1 MSRAT
6 TSNAFVLI
14 TVLLFGATFCETA
27 AGQQSAS
34 VETGSNGKVILDQ
47 RGPVRPVTIPIT
59 FRKRGSKP
67 ISEVQTIEEFSVR
80 EDGEDQRV
88 LSIRD
93 IGSAPLS
100 FAVLIQDNVVPS
112 IGNEIASIKDFIR
125 RLPRGSRVF
134 VGYMRPGTIEIR
146 QKFTADLEK
155 AANSLRIPIG
165 SASAGPPNPYIEII
179 EALKRFEALPAG
191 RRAMLVVSDGLDVSR
206 GFDFSIAQSIDLERA
221 VKDAQRRSVAIYS
234 IYAPTV
240 GATSGNNSR
249 LIADAQGSL
258 EKLSEQTG
266 GRAYFQGT
274 GVPVS
279 FDPFIKE
286 VGSSLARQIALTYLS
301 THPNKGYHKIEIRSG
316 TPEIV
321 IEHPAGYT
329 R

>member
-6 TSNAFVLI
+6 KSNAYALVV
-14 TVLLFGATFCETA
+14 TLLFGFTLSGTIL
-27 AGQQSAS
+27 GQQRAAEEKGS
-34 VETGSNGKVILDQ
+34 VEVSSNQ

-67 ISEVQTIEEFSVR
+67 ISEVQPIEEFSVK
-80 EDGEDQRV
+80 EDGEAQQV
-88 LSIRD
+88 ISIRD

-100 FAVLIQDNVVPS
+100 FAVLIQDNVVSS
-112 IGNEIASIKDFIR
+112 IGNEIASIADFIR

-134 VGYMRPGTIEIR
+134 VGYMRPGTIEVR
-146 QKFTADLEK
+146 QKFTTDLEK
-155 AANSLRIPIG
+155 AASSLRIPVG
-165 SASAGPPNPYIEII
+165 SATAGPSNPYIEIR
-179 EALKRFEALPAG
+179 EALKRFESLPAG
-191 RRAMLVVSDGLDVSR
+191 RRAMLVVSDGLDISR
-206 GFDFSIAQSIDLERA
+206 GFNFGVAQSIDLDRA

-234 IYAPTV
+234 IYAPTE

-258 EKLSEQTG
+258 DKLSAETG
-266 GRAYFQGT
+266 GRAYFHGT

-301 THPNKGYHKIEIRSG
+301 THPNKGYHRIEIRSG

-321 IEHPAGYT
+321 IDHPAGY
-329 R
+329 